1 MPDGCII
8 CEHGRHG
15 LRCPYCEDADAV
27 INLRARL
34 SAALTDAMQARTKAL
49 EEAARLVADWPGIPS
64 QQDVADAILE
74 LEAAK

>member
-1 MPDGCII
+1 MPDG
-8 CEHGRHG
+8 
-15 LRCPYCEDADAV
+15 CEDADAV